1 VPAAHRSKGVSG
13 RHPWR
18 NIKRKSQAPETI
30 MVDLDSLLLQY
41 VQTGAYVPIP
51 EWSPVDSATSA
62 GYCGA

>member
-1 VPAAHRSKGVSG
+1 
-13 RHPWR
+13 
-18 NIKRKSQAPETI
+18 